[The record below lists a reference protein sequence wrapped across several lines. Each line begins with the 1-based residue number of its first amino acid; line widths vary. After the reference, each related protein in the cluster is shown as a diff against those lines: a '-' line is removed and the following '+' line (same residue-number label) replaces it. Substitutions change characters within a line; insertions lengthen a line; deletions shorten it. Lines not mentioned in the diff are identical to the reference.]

1 MILDMLPVDTE
12 LLSAQD
18 FLNLVKRDRSLVKE
32 SRLVPGKLGDKEFGK
47 FEVIYSRPIYK
58 TKLFGQIKK

>member
-1 MILDMLPVDTE
+1 MILDMFPVDME

-32 SRLVPGKLGDKEFGK
+32 SRLVPGKLGDKNFGK
-47 FEVIYSRPIYK
+47 FEVVYSRPIYK
-58 TKLFGQIKK
+58 AKLSGQIRK